1 MDDLFGNVPD
11 AGPEDNFG
19 DFDDY
24 EEEITQE
31 DAWVIIN
38 KFFDT
43 KGLVRQQLD
52 SFDEFI
58 QNSIQELVDDS
69 GEIKVIPED
78 QFIPG
83 QEIEKVLLSEL
94 ALLRLDFAN
103 PVYVC
108 CEIFSSLRRC
118 SECIRSRWGN

>member
-11 AGPEDNFG
+11 AAQEDNFG
-19 DFDDY
+19 DFDNFD
-24 EEEITQE
+24 EEITQE

-83 QEIEKVLLSEL
+83 QEIEKVFFSEL
-94 ALLRLDFAN
+94 CL
-103 PVYVC
+103 
-108 CEIFSSLRRC
+108 ES
-118 SECIRSRWGN
+118 